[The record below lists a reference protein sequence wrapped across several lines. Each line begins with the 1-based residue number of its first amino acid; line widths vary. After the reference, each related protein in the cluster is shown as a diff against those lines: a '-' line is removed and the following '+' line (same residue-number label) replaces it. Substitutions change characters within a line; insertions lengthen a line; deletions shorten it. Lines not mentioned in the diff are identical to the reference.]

1 MVSDKNFFDNLNTKT
16 LGDNA
21 ASTIQALTDPVHL
34 QKSNSDLL
42 DSIIQVNEAGMRDG
56 SPMPDTGV
64 INTVTVTDN
73 TRTIIFTPEKGEV
86 HQFLGISG
94 YTTGGSGSRVY
105 QLYLGDGDGE
115 LVLFFYYSTTDTN
128 IILSGD
134 TNYPDFPLFLTSN
147 MMMQISVDGT
157 YDSSVISLATIRV
170 R

>member
-1 MVSDKNFFDNLNTKT
+1 
-16 LGDNA
+16 
-21 ASTIQALTDPVHL
+21 
-34 QKSNSDLL
+34 
-42 DSIIQVNEAGMRDG
+42 MRDG

-64 INTVTVTDN
+64 INTVTLTDN
-73 TRTIIFTPEKGEV
+73 TRTVIFTPSKGEV

-94 YTTGGSGSRVY
+94 VTSGGSGSRVY
-105 QLYLGDGDGE
+105 QLYLGDGAGK
-115 LVLFFYYSTTDTN
+115 LVLFYYYSTTDTN